1 MSSLLKIVVCLAGPY
16 KDVIKLAHMAKNNG
30 WDVQILLTSNAAK
43 AFKDEKLI
51 GPLETVTG
59 NPVAYELEPR
69 DRKASSPKLAR
80 HAAIVALASL
90 NTISKLA
97 MGMCDNYA
105 TTAVQGLVGEKNNG
119 KKGVAIALCPFV
131 NTNLAAHPMFEPNIA
146 ALKRQLVHVVDR
158 VPHESGGDTDCTQ
171 LWADALGAVE
181 LELGKPSSDA
191 K

>member
-1 MSSLLKIVVCLAGPY
+1 MSWLLKIVVYLAGPY
-16 KDVIKLAHMAKNNG
+16 KDVIKLANMAKNNG
-30 WDVQILLTSNAAK
+30 WDVQVLLTLNAAE
-43 AFKDEKLI
+43 AFKHERLI

-59 NPVAYELEPR
+59 NPVLYEWQLEPR
-69 DRKASSPKLAR
+69 DRKESGLLPMLAR

-119 KKGVAIALCPFV
+119 MAGVAVALCPFV
-131 NTNLAAHPMFEPNIA
+131 NTNLAAHPMFQPNIA

-158 VPHESGGDTDCTQ
+158 DPHESDADTDCTK
-171 LWADALGAVE
+171 LSADALEAVE
-181 LELGKPSSDA
+181 W
-191 K
+191 

>member
-16 KDVIKLAHMAKNNG
+16 KDVIKLANLAKSNG
-30 WDVQILLTSNAAK
+30 WDVQVLLTLNAAK
-43 AFKDEKLI
+43 AFKHEELI

-59 NPVAYELEPR
+59 NPVLYEWQLEPR
-69 DRKASSPKLAR
+69 DRKESGLLAR

-119 KKGVAIALCPFV
+119 KTGVAIALCPFV
-131 NTNLAAHPMFEPNIA
+131 NTNLAAHPMFQPNIA
-146 ALKRQLVHVVDR
+146 ALKRQLVHIVDR
-158 VPHESGGDTDCTQ
+158 DPHGSGTDTDCAQ
-171 LWADALGAVE
+171 LWADALEAVE
-181 LELGKPSSDA
+181 W
-191 K
+191 

>member
-16 KDVIKLAHMAKNNG
+16 KDVIKLANMAKNNG
-30 WDVQILLTSNAAK
+30 WDVQVLLTLNAAK
-43 AFKDEKLI
+43 AFKHEKLI
-51 GPLETVTG
+51 GPLERVTG
-59 NPVAYELEPR
+59 NPVLYEWQLDPR
-69 DRKASSPKLAR
+69 DRKESSLSPMLAR

-119 KKGVAIALCPFV
+119 KAGVAVALCPFV
-131 NTNLAAHPMFEPNIA
+131 NANLAAHPMFQPNIA

-158 VPHESGGDTDCTQ
+158 VPHDSGADTDCTK
-171 LWADALGAVE
+171 LWADALEAIE
-181 LELGKPSSDA
+181 W
-191 K
+191 